1 MNNCKWIIYLRS
13 FYKVR
18 TYQNMVWSVLPS
30 FASKYAKFCDNRL
43 FIIEPATIE
52 DIRITAFHWNVVQIR
67 FHDFISL
74 QSFGIRNLCPFFIKQ
89 VNTFYFPNDEGFCF
103 FPSLQTQ
110 SIIPFSSVYFS
121 CCRGKKIRLRCL
133 YDWHFYEILMV
144 GVLFNRCR
152 NLIES

>member
-1 MNNCKWIIYLRS
+1 MRS

-52 DIRITAFHWNVVQIR
+52 DIRITAFHWNEAKIR
-67 FHDFISL
+67 FHNFISS
-74 QSFGIRNLCPFFIKQ
+74 QSFGIRNLCAVFIKQ
-89 VNTFYFPNDEGFCF
+89 VNTYFPKDEGFF
-103 FPSLQTQ
+103 LFPSLQKQ

-133 YDWHFYEILMV
+133 YDWHFYETLMV

>member
-1 MNNCKWIIYLRS
+1 MRS

-30 FASKYAKFCDNRL
+30 FASKYAKFCGNRL

-52 DIRITAFHWNVVQIR
+52 DIRITAFHWNEAKIR
-67 FHDFISL
+67 FNNFISS
-74 QSFGIRNLCPFFIKQ
+74 QSFGIRNLCAVFIKQ
-89 VNTFYFPNDEGFCF
+89 VSTFYFPKDEGFF
-103 FPSLQTQ
+103 LFPSLETQ

-133 YDWHFYEILMV
+133 YGWHFYETLMV